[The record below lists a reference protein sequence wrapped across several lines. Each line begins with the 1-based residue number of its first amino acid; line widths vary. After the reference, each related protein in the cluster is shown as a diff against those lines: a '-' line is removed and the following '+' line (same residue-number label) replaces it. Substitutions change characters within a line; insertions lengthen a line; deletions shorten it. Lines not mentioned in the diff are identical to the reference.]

1 MRPLSFT
8 KKDDMICICSESSL
22 YQDIGFDNE
31 ITEIKPGE
39 VVKLFNNEIVSLG
52 TFTYHN
58 NYIRQASCGLEY
70 AYLSNDNSL
79 FNNILIKDARY
90 NFGVSLW
97 EEEEYKSYIQD
108 NFDDFVVSYIPNT
121 AINSAIG
128 YSESS
133 GIELI
138 DIIKVNFKDRTFI
151 ISNQEDRM
159 KALLNK
165 FTIQNIT
172 NKRKLILIDDSI
184 VRGNTI
190 IILVFK
196 LLCSKQFDE
205 IYIRSAS
212 PPIRYEDYMGIDIP
226 TREEL
231 IANYTINKNIYLY
244 LSINNEKLKES
255 IILDKILYDNR
266 QYVIYL
272 SKSDKEESIPIYTKY
287 YKYYFKIHNI
297 ECPKKIYD
305 LLDSYIDKYNIHM
318 FGNEFNE
325 KDLTKMFG
333 VTNIKYLSENGF
345 INTLNKLSGKE
356 NIWNLSWTNNN
367 YPIEFE
373 DTWEHF
379 KDII

>member
-1 MRPLSFT
+1 M
-8 KKDDMICICSESSL
+8 
-22 YQDIGFDNE
+22 
-31 ITEIKPGE
+31 
-39 VVKLFNNEIVSLG
+39 
-52 TFTYHN
+52 
-58 NYIRQASCGLEY
+58 
-70 AYLSNDNSL
+70 